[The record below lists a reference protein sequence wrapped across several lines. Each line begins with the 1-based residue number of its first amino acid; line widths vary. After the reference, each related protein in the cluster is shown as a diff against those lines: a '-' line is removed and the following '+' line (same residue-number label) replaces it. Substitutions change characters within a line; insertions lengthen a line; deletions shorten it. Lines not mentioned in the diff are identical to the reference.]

1 MPASGCAPYNPAD
14 CDSIRSAAD
23 PSSSDVT
30 RFSMRLLDLT
40 TLYLDGGE
48 GGVNTYLR
56 EKARYVAARR
66 PDVEH
71 TIIVSGK
78 TTRTESIDGS
88 TIHFVRSPS
97 LPGNPT
103 HRVIVSFRRIRSLLR
118 EADPHVVEADCSYFL
133 PRVARSTLRGRGIS
147 IVGTIHAHLPRL
159 YMRKV
164 RNPLRSWF
172 TSRSEF
178 LAWRYSEFCAR
189 PCDRIVATSQ
199 DVLQSVLASREGHR
213 FPPME
218 HVPLGVNLDLL
229 RPGDRAAARVDG
241 IDPSRPVVLYV
252 GRLSP
257 EKDLEVLLRAHE
269 SISARVG
276 CQLLIA
282 GEGPLEK
289 SIRRYCS
296 RETSARFLGAVP
308 YGPELARLY
317 HASDVL
323 ALPSRN
329 EAFGLVVLEA
339 LACGLPVVAVRSGG
353 PIETV
358 RENVGHLVA
367 PDDDAAFA
375 AAIEAAIESSRGE
388 PGASEARRRRRYVE
402 TSFSWDATFDRMFT
416 LYEQLSEPIE
426 TAERVG

>member
-1 MPASGCAPYNPAD
+1 
-14 CDSIRSAAD
+14 
-23 PSSSDVT
+23 
-30 RFSMRLLDLT
+30 MRLLDLT

-56 EKARYVAARR
+56 EKARYVATRR

-103 HRVIVSFRRIRSLLR
+103 HRVLVSFRKIRSLLR
-118 EADPHVVEADCSYFL
+118 DVDPQVVEADCSYFL
-133 PRVARSTLRGRGIS
+133 PRIARSTLSRDRVS
-147 IVGTIHAHLPRL
+147 IVGTIHAHLPQL
-159 YMRKV
+159 YMRRV

-172 TSRSEF
+172 TSRTEF
-178 LAWRYSEFCAR
+178 LSWRYAEFCAR

-199 DVLQSVLASREGHR
+199 GVLQSITESRRGHR
-213 FPPME
+213 FPPIE
-218 HVPLGVNLDLL
+218 HIPLGVNLDLL
-229 RPGDRAAARVDG
+229 RPGDRDAARIDG
-241 IDPSRPVVLYV
+241 IDPTRPVVLYV

-269 SISARVG
+269 SMNARVG

-289 SIRRYCS
+289 KIERYCS
-296 RETSARFLGAVP
+296 RESSARFLGAVP

-339 LACGLPVVAVRSGG
+339 LACGLPVVAVNSGG
-353 PIETV
+353 PTETV
-358 RENVGHLVA
+358 RENVGYLAA
-367 PDDDAAFA
+367 PGDDAAFA
-375 AAIEAAIESSRGE
+375 AAIETAIESSRGAS
-388 PGASEARRRRRYVE
+388 GASEAQRRRRYVE
-402 TSFSWDATFDRMFT
+402 TSFSWDVTFDRMFA
-416 LYEQLSEPIE
+416 LYGQLVDPLR